1 MSNMT
6 NKIRAAMAAAVLVA
20 SSLATVSSAS
30 AEDRRVRIINETNH
44 TIVRFYASNVSQG
57 SWEED
62 ILGRSVLRPG
72 QSVTINIDDGSG
84 YCLYDFKAVFD
95 DGDELTR
102 SRIDVC
108 KISSYRYT
116 ED

>member
-1 MSNMT
+1 MIELSR
-6 NKIRAAMAAAVLVA
+6 KFRAAAAIAVFAAA
-20 SSLATVSSAS
+20 SLLTAASAS
-30 AEDRRVRIINETNH
+30 AEDRRVRIINETRY
-44 TIVRFYASNVSQG
+44 TIVRFYASNVSEND
-57 SWEED
+57 WEED
-62 ILGRSVLRPG
+62 ILGRDVLRPG
-72 QSVTINIDDGSG
+72 QSVTVNVDDGTG

-95 DGDELTR
+95 DGDELVR

>member
-1 MSNMT
+1 MVTLSGRLKAGFALAIM
-6 NKIRAAMAAAVLVA
+6 VA
-20 SSLATVSSAS
+20 TTALTPGMAS
-30 AEDRRVRIINETNH
+30 AEDRRVRVLNETRH
-44 TIVRFYASNVSQG
+44 IIVRFYASNVNAT

-62 ILGRSVLRPG
+62 ILGQQVLKPG
-72 QSVTINIDDGSG
+72 QSVVMNIDDGSG

-95 DGDELTR
+95 DGDALER
-102 SRIDVC
+102 KRIDVC

>member
-1 MSNMT
+1 MVTLSGRLKAGFALAIM
-6 NKIRAAMAAAVLVA
+6 VA
-20 SSLATVSSAS
+20 TTALTPGMAS
-30 AEDRRVRIINETNH
+30 AEDRRVRVINETRH
-44 TIVRFYASNVSQG
+44 IIVRFYASNVNAT

-62 ILGRSVLRPG
+62 ILGQQVLKPG
-72 QSVTINIDDGSG
+72 QSVVMNIDDGSG

-95 DGDELTR
+95 DGDALER
-102 SRIDVC
+102 KRIDVC

>member
-1 MSNMT
+1 MALISK
-6 NKIRAAMAAAVLVA
+6 KIRAGLALAILAATTAL
-20 SSLATVSSAS
+20 TPGMAS

-44 TIVRFYASNVSQG
+44 TIVRFYASNVSATG
-57 SWEED
+57 WEED
-62 ILGRSVLRPG
+62 ILGRAVLAPG
-72 QSVTINIDDGSG
+72 QSVVVNIDDGSG

-95 DGDELTR
+95 DGDSLIR
-102 SRIDVC
+102 QRVDVC

>member
-1 MSNMT
+1 MST
-6 NKIRAAMAAAVLVA
+6 LSTRLKAGLALAVMVA
-20 SSLATVSSAS
+20 TTALTPGLAS
-30 AEDRRVRIINETNH
+30 AEDRRVRIINETRH
-44 TIVRFYASNVSQG
+44 IIVRFYASNVNAT

-62 ILGRSVLRPG
+62 ILGQSVLRPG
-72 QSVTINIDDGSG
+72 QSVVVNIDDGSG

-95 DGDELTR
+95 DGDSLVR
-102 SRIDVC
+102 QRVDVC